1 MIISLTLVSKME
13 VQQASSLS
21 ELELHLFAADMSKTP
36 LLNQMI
42 VLNTEETPVS
52 CAYHNVMATDTAYF

>member
-1 MIISLTLVSKME
+1 ME

-36 LLNQMI
+36 LLNQVI

>member
-1 MIISLTLVSKME
+1 MTLSLTLVSKVE
-13 VQQASSLS
+13 VKKASSLS

-52 CAYHNVMATDTAYF
+52 CTLHNVMATDTAYF